1 MPIVEVN
8 LPKMGEGIMEATI
21 LTWLKK
27 PGDMVSADDFIVEV
41 ATDKIDTEVPT
52 PIRGKIFQILVQE
65 GQVAEIGKPICL
77 MDSDEIPEIN
87 TEGIQIDPSEVFD
100 SISVDMKDLENI
112 QSLTKI
118 VSNQQDFSNKHES
131 NPWIS
136 PLIKQICIQ
145 ENISLKELNSI
156 KGTGIDNRVTKQ
168 DVLDYIDRRNNS
180 ILPKGAAAPIQK
192 IPRLEGDIEV
202 PMDRQ
207 RKMIA
212 ERMLDSKRIS
222 PHVSSMIET
231 NVSKMVTWRELIK
244 NDFKVKYQQN
254 FTYTPILIKAA
265 AQALEKYSGMNISVE
280 GEMIIQ
286 HKQINIGVA
295 VALPNGNL
303 IVPVIKQVDKKNLIE
318 IALELNDLSNRARE
332 NKLSPAELQG
342 GTFTISNIGAFGN
355 IMGTPI
361 IVQPQVGI
369 LAFGTI
375 EKKPIVE
382 SSGEGDKIIIANKM
396 FITHSYDHR
405 VVDGSLGGMFLKEVS
420 DLLEKFDYRLE
431 N

>member
-8 LPKMGEGIMEATI
+8 LPKMGEGIMEATV

-27 PGDMVSADDFIVEV
+27 PGDVVSADDFILEV

-52 PIRGKIFQILVQE
+52 PISGKIHKLLVQE
-65 GQVAEIGKPICL
+65 GEIAEIGKPICL
-77 MDSDEIPEIN
+77 MESDEAAEN
-87 TEGIQIDPSEVFD
+87 DSAESLIDPTEIFNEL
-100 SISVDMKDLENI
+100 SVNMADLEQINH
-112 QSLTKI
+112 LTQI
-118 VSNQQDFSNKHES
+118 STSSNQFTNSNES

-156 KGTGIDNRVTKQ
+156 KGTGIENRITKK
-168 DVLDYIDRRNNS
+168 DVLDYIDRRNGS
-180 ILPKGAAAPIQK
+180 VLPKGSAVPIQK
-192 IPRLEGDIEV
+192 IPRLEGDQEI

-212 ERMLDSKRIS
+212 ERMVDSKRIS
-222 PHVSSMIET
+222 PHVSSVIET
-231 NVSKMVTWRELIK
+231 NVSRLVKWRESIK
-244 NDFKVKYQQN
+244 KEFIQNHQQN
-254 FTYTPILIKAA
+254 FTFTPVLVKATA
-265 AQALEKYSGMNISVE
+265 EALKAYPGMNISVE

-286 HKQINIGVA
+286 HSIINIGVA

-303 IVPVIKQVDKKNLIE
+303 IVPVIKNADQKSLSE
-318 IALELNDLSNRARE
+318 LAFELNDLSNRARE

-375 EKKPIVE
+375 EKKPIVVSDE
-382 SSGEGDKIIIANKM
+382 NGDQIIIASKM

-405 VVDGSLGGMFLKEVS
+405 VVDGSLGGMFLKFVS
-420 DLLEKFDYRLE
+420 DYLEKEDFNL
-431 N
+431 